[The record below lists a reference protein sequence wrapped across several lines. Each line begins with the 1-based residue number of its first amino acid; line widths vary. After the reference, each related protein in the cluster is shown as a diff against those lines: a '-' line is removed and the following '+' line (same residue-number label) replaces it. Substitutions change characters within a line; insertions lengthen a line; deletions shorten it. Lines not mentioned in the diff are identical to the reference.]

1 MRVGFQKNSVSE
13 IVSTLVLLDYLQCGT
28 PNSQVCLWEDSG
40 LRAGAVT
47 GTLSSGEATP
57 DCFDS
62 ALMNAAPLAGRGF
75 TLFSM
80 FFRASPA
87 SLASPLFE

>member
-62 ALMNAAPLAGRGF
+62 ALTNAAPLAGRGLHSLLHVF
-75 TLFSM
+75 QGFPSFS
-80 FFRASPA
+80 RI
-87 SLASPLFE
+87 SLV